1 MYTKSQLNHW
11 LWEERN
17 NLIELGIPVS
27 ADICPEIRFAKATSW
42 YGQCQQ
48 NRVHKGKRYKFQ
60 ISISEYHLQSSER
73 AIRNT
78 LIHELLHTCPG
89 CLNHGA
95 KWKAY
100 AQIVQRRFG
109 YQIIRTGGD
118 KDTDSAIEAARQK
131 KREGYQIKYLLV
143 CTQCGQEF
151 QRFRKSNLVLH
162 PEKYRCKCGGEIKH
176 KRYT

>member
-1 MYTKSQLNHW
+1 MHTKDQLNRW

-17 NLIELGIPVS
+17 NLTALRIPVS
-27 ADICPEIRFAKATSW
+27 DEICPEIRFAKATSW

-48 NRVHKGKRYKFQ
+48 NRVYQGKRYKFV

-89 CLNHGA
+89 CLNHGT

-100 AQIVQRRFG
+100 ATLVQQQLG
-109 YQIIRTGGD
+109 YNIIRAGGD
-118 KDTDSAIEAARQK
+118 KDKQSVMEAARQQ
-131 KREGYQIKYLLV
+131 KRAGYQTKYLLV
-143 CTQCGQEF
+143 CTKCGQGF
-151 QRFRKSNLVLH
+151 IRYRKSNLVLH
-162 PEKYRCKCGGEIKH
+162 PEKYRCKCGGKIKH
-176 KRYT
+176 KR